1 MNFDLKMTV
10 EILERTPKVMKSLL
24 TGLSQNWYDGNEGPS
39 TWCASDV
46 VVHLIQAEEDAWIPR
61 AKIILS
67 EDAVKNFKPF
77 NRSVPSEVR
86 KDKRPEDLLYQFE
99 KLREQNLAELQK
111 MNITSEKL
119 NWKGIH
125 PEFGEVSL
133 KELLATWTVHDLNH
147 VAQMSRVIAK
157 QYSDEVGPWKKFLP
171 LLTR

>member
-1 MNFDLKMTV
+1 
-10 EILERTPKVMKSLL
+10 
-24 TGLSQNWYDGNEGPS
+24 
-39 TWCASDV
+39 
-46 VVHLIQAEEDAWIPR
+46 
-61 AKIILS
+61 
-67 EDAVKNFKPF
+67 
-77 NRSVPSEVR
+77 VR
-86 KDKRPEDLLYQFE
+86 KDKRPEDLLNQFE
-99 KLREQNLAELQK
+99 KLREQNLRELQK

-133 KELLATWTVHDLNH
+133 KQLLATWTVHDLNH